1 MAPGLSY
8 IIFGF
13 FTAFFVVLLAIPSLI
28 KVAKLKHLVD
38 EPSEERKLHSR
49 SVPTIGGIVIFGAIL
64 FSYSLWFPE
73 EFHYIKGAMKNFKY
87 LVAVLVLLFFVGV
100 KDDIIGT
107 APMKKLGAH
116 VIVGF
121 ILVIMADMN
130 IKGMYGLFGMD
141 ELFEPWQ
148 SYILSL
154 FVYIVIVN
162 AINLIDGL
170 DGLAS
175 GIGMVISAFLGVL
188 FFLNGNIPL
197 SLLAFVLCGALLG
210 FLFFNF
216 QPARIF
222 MGDSGSLTIGAIIS
236 VLALNAVNIDVKTMP
251 DWLNGNMPIL
261 IMAILVYPLIDT
273 LRVFAI
279 RIFKGQSPFTADKN
293 HIHHR
298 FIALGYSHR
307 KTAITLYI
315 YTIIVVLFAVAV
327 QYFLDIDSTFWF
339 IITLAF
345 AWGLISIPFLI
356 KPKTHA

>member
-1 MAPGLSY
+1 
-8 IIFGF
+8 
-13 FTAFFVVLLAIPSLI
+13 
-28 KVAKLKHLVD
+28 
-38 EPSEERKLHSR
+38 
-49 SVPTIGGIVIFGAIL
+49 
-64 FSYSLWFPE
+64 
-73 EFHYIKGAMKNFKY
+73 
-87 LVAVLVLLFFVGV
+87 
-100 KDDIIGT
+100 
-107 APMKKLGAH
+107 
-116 VIVGF
+116 
-121 ILVIMADMN
+121 
-130 IKGMYGLFGMD
+130 
-141 ELFEPWQ
+141 
-148 SYILSL
+148 
-154 FVYIVIVN
+154 
-162 AINLIDGL
+162 
-170 DGLAS
+170 
-175 GIGMVISAFLGVL
+175 
-188 FFLNGNIPL
+188 
-197 SLLAFVLCGALLG
+197 
-210 FLFFNF
+210 
-216 QPARIF
+216 

-251 DWLNGNMPIL
+251 DWVNGNMPIL

-315 YTIIVVLFAVAV
+315 YTLIVVLFAVAV